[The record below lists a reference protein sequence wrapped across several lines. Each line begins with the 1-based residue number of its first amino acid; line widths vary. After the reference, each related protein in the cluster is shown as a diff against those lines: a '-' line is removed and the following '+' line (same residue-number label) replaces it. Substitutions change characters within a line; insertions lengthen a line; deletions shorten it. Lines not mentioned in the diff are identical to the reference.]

1 MEEDKLA
8 MELFGSGFPFE
19 ENNDDSNPQDE
30 NELEDESLQDENIND
45 SVEDDSLEEVDSEE
59 DEENEGS
66 DEDSSSDSS
75 SNLYSSLASVI
86 HEQGLLPSLD
96 ITTTKVETIEDLV
109 TVLAKEQ
116 EIQAQAKLE
125 EYINNIDVS
134 SIAQSKKEI
143 QDLDKI
149 NEDVLKTNLELA
161 KDIIYKDYINQGLGE
176 QKASRLLKRLVDLGE
191 DDILEEA
198 SESLTSLKEFQTRK
212 IEAEKENYLK
222 QVEQEKLDQV
232 ELEKQIKSAIYDNK
246 EPLKGLKANKALQ
259 DKVHKSI
266 TEIVGKAPDG
276 TFENKFMRDR
286 RLNPID
292 FEAKMYFLYELTNG
306 FSDYSKLSTTAKS
319 KAVTDLERAAKQAK
333 VQDSGTPNYMKDSQS
348 YFGQGDFTLNL

>member
-1 MEEDKLA
+1 

-19 ENNDDSNPQDE
+19 ENNDNDNPQDDEQLEE
-30 NELEDESLQDENIND
+30 NGFPENIND
-45 SVEDDSLEEVDSEE
+45 SVEDDSSEEVDSEE

-66 DEDSSSDSS
+66 DEDDKGDSS

-96 ITTTKVETIEDLV
+96 IENTKIETIEDLV
-109 TVLAKEQ
+109 TVLSKEQ

-134 SIAQSKKEI
+134 AIAQSKKEI
-143 QDLDKI
+143 QDLNKI
-149 NEDVLKTNLELA
+149 DENVLKENLELA
-161 KDIIYKDYINQGLGE
+161 KDIIYKDYLNQGLGE

-191 DDILEEA
+191 EDLLEEA
-198 SESLTSLKEFQTRK
+198 SESLTSLKEFQGRK
-212 IEAEKENYLK
+212 IEQEKENYLK
-222 QVEQEKLDQV
+222 QVEAEKEAQV

-246 EPLKGLKANKALQ
+246 EPLKGMKTNKALQ

-286 RLNPID
+286 RLNPVE
-292 FEAKMYFLYELTNG
+292 FEAKMYYLYEMTDGFTN
-306 FSDYSKLSTTAKS
+306 YSKIATTAKS
-319 KAVTDLERAAKQAK
+319 KAVTELERAAKQAK
-333 VQDSGTPNYMKDSQS
+333 VQDSGTPNYMQDNQS
-348 YFGQGDFTLNL
+348 YFGTGDWKLNL